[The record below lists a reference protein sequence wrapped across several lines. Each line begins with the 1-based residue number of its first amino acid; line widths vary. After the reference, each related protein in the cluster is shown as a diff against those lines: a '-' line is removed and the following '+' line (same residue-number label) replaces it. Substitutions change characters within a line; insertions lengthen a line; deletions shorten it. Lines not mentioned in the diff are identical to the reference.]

1 MGKRSDLS
9 IPQRRE
15 VVLMLLRLYNSG
27 LMGIVESEAFFG

>member
-15 VVLMLLRLYNSG
+15 VVLMLLRREEPGANPALV
-27 LMGIVESEAFFG
+27 L